1 MFGFCDHYVHEMIQT
16 PNGTIVLIDVAD
28 TWDCGWE
35 GAYAIFDEDTF
46 REWWKVTSEEAEDE
60 YTIEDIEELGEEAG
74 AFNGWEVVSSHHRN
88 PDVAE
93 RNVRKAVNKL

>member
-16 PNGTIVLIDVAD
+16 PNGTIVMIDVAD

-60 YTIEDIEELGEEAG
+60 YTIEDIEELGEEAN
-74 AFNGWEVVSSHHRN
+74 AFRYWTVVSSHHRN